1 MTLPDFEAMTIDE
14 LIEFKLERKR
24 QIQALREE
32 SLAAHAV
39 YTRKLQLEA
48 LARKLG
54 VDVSGITPEQAAAL
68 LAIANQT
75 PPKPGDVVVTPDHTV
90 LPLAGQTAE
99 VSRE

>member
-54 VDVSGITPEQAAAL
+54 VDVDGITAEQARAL

-75 PPKPGDVVVTPDHTV
+75 PPRVGDVVVTPDHAV
-90 LPLAGQTAE
+90 LPLEGGDAE